1 MKNFFLSKSDEILV
15 FAFESLRMVTCFG
28 NYMMI
33 VGRLTGL
40 FNTVF
45 TGMNACIGN
54 LVAEGNQRNIRKVF
68 WEFATFRYWITGIFI
83 IVLTFIIN
91 PFIGWWLGPQYI
103 LKDHIVFLVL
113 LNMYIMLTRPSVD
126 LFINAYGLY
135 DDVWAAYTEGA
146 INLIITLVIG
156 YFYGLIGILLGK
168 TISMILLVVI
178 WKPYFLYRHGF
189 KQHVA
194 KYWRHIIIHYLI
206 LLLCLAGNYF
216 LALALSQKAEFT
228 LISILLYAIC
238 ISLPIIILYTVFV
251 YLFTPGMKDL
261 GNRVPVIS
269 KIQNKLL
276 R

>member
-1 MKNFFLSKSDEILV
+1 
-15 FAFESLRMVTCFG
+15 
-28 NYMMI
+28 
-33 VGRLTGL
+33 
-40 FNTVF
+40 
-45 TGMNACIGN
+45 
-54 LVAEGNQRNIRKVF
+54 
-68 WEFATFRYWITGIFI
+68 
-83 IVLTFIIN
+83 
-91 PFIGWWLGPQYI
+91 
-103 LKDHIVFLVL
+103 
-113 LNMYIMLTRPSVD
+113 MYIMLTRPSVD

-189 KQHVA
+189 KQHVT

-261 GNRVPVIS
+261 GNRVSIIS